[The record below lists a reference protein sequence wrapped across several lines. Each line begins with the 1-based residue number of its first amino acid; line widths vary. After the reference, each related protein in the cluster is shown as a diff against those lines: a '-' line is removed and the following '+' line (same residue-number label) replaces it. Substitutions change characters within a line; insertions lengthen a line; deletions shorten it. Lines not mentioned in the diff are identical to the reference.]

1 MTGYII
7 FDGKGKDTTDVDL
20 NISGAYETAKFA
32 NDQQIPLMVKD
43 LYASNVSVGGVMTSA
58 TKSSTDYVVTV
69 GSNTL
74 TIASDDDITVS

>member
-7 FDGKGKDTTDVDL
+7 FDGKGKDTTDASL

-32 NDQQIPLMVKD
+32 NDQQIPLMIKD
-43 LYASNVSVGGVMTSA
+43 LYASQVSIGGLMTNS
-58 TKSSTDYVVTV
+58 TKSSTDYVVPV
-69 GSNTL
+69 GSDTL